1 MDDLSLS
8 EDDRSSRDSEKE
20 VESDDDEN
28 RSRTGDRESDEGHTK
43 SDDDS
48 EQPPGSDE
56 DGEHEDVDIKNI
68 RLCRD
73 HPAGAMT
80 RDCKVCNDGIALLRP
95 SPALLQKKLL
105 GDGSSTAP
113 DNALLSRYGSRFDE
127 TTATLSL
134 SSAVI
139 QLAKDTFSKGTVTD
153 QKKWKDAVRDFL
165 TLNREDHESL
175 SEDLN
180 PESLFNKLKKEKRFK
195 GLFKYANDLKVSLK
209 SLRISQ
215 RPIFK
220 VVEVVNSGLQ
230 ELRSIGESDGV
241 EFEDTA
247 PPRAG
252 AGVPRHGRQLLDN
265 LKIKSEI
272 GPDLF
277 RRPDLSDFIE
287 KAGLNDALAKEL
299 ADILEDQRMDA
310 ANKYLNLFEH
320 VSEKLTII
328 DDMLIFYLDLYS
340 HADGLIRELLR
351 DKLASLFK
359 LDIKSDVIK
368 DSDPKAL
375 AKRKETSK
383 GIFGGISISLLSPF
397 SYYLKTLLFR

>member
-1 MDDLSLS
+1 
-8 EDDRSSRDSEKE
+8 
-20 VESDDDEN
+20 
-28 RSRTGDRESDEGHTK
+28 
-43 SDDDS
+43 
-48 EQPPGSDE
+48 
-56 DGEHEDVDIKNI
+56 
-68 RLCRD
+68 
-73 HPAGAMT
+73 MT

-95 SPALLQKKLL
+95 SPALLQKLL

-241 EFEDTA
+241 DFEDIP
-247 PPRAG
+247 PPRTG
-252 AGVPRHGRQLLDN
+252 VGVPRHGRQLLDN

-287 KAGLNDALAKEL
+287 KAGLNDALAKKL
-299 ADILEDQRMDA
+299 ADILEDQCMDA
-310 ANKYLNLFEH
+310 DNKYLHLFGH
-320 VSEKLTII
+320 VSEILTYI
-328 DDMLIFYLDLYS
+328 DDQSIFYLDLQS
-340 HADGLIRELLR
+340 R
-351 DKLASLFK
+351 
-359 LDIKSDVIK
+359 
-368 DSDPKAL
+368 
-375 AKRKETSK
+375 
-383 GIFGGISISLLSPF
+383 
-397 SYYLKTLLFR
+397 